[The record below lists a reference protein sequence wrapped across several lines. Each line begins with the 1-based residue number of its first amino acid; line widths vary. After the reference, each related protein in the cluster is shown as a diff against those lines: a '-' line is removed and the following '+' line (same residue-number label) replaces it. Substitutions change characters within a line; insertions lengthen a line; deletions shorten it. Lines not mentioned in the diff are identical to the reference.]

1 MYNAFWRHGLFVRG
15 QSFSVKAFHSSRN
28 CCQVIGEGAGKDF
41 RGPSVKALPLPP
53 RFSFSSARFFL
64 CLLLPSACYAGYRV
78 DEAVS
83 WTQRFLT
90 RKFRIKNRSLFMT
103 NKFKRKCLQKF
114 YVSSKQEK
122 EWYGKTTS
130 YLEQRSRHF
139 CQQLHAKNDTT
150 NLFGYKLGEST
161 ENNKALLFFSGKETV
176 QTFSGS
182 I

>member
-1 MYNAFWRHGLFVRG
+1 MCKAFWRHGLFVRG
-15 QSFSVKAFHSSRN
+15 QSFSVKTFDSSRN

-41 RGPSVKALPLPP
+41 RGPSVQALPLPP

-114 YVSSKQEK
+114 YVWSKQEK
-122 EWYGKTTS
+122 EWNRKTTYTS
-130 YLEQRSRHF
+130 SNRAAIFVSISCEERH
-139 CQQLHAKNDTT
+139 
-150 NLFGYKLGEST
+150 
-161 ENNKALLFFSGKETV
+161 NKPFRL
-176 QTFSGS
+176 
-182 I
+182 

>member
-15 QSFSVKAFHSSRN
+15 QSFSVKTFDSSRN

-41 RGPSVKALPLPP
+41 RGPSVQALPLPP

-78 DEAVS
+78 DEVVS

-103 NKFKRKCLQKF
+103 NKFKGNVCRNSTFEVNRKKNETGRLRITSSNRAAIF
-114 YVSSKQEK
+114 VSISCE
-122 EWYGKTTS
+122 E
-130 YLEQRSRHF
+130 RH
-139 CQQLHAKNDTT
+139 
-150 NLFGYKLGEST
+150 
-161 ENNKALLFFSGKETV
+161 NKPFRL
-176 QTFSGS
+176 
-182 I
+182 